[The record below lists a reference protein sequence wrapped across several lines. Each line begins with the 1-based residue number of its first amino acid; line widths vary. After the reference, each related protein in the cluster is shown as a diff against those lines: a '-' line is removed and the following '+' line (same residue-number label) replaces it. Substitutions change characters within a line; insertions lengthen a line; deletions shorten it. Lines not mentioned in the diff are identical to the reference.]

1 LNDAG
6 KPSSIFNTFN
16 FYGVIMSRTA
26 NEIATNSTN
35 PLLFYVL
42 PSGLGAAGGLL
53 SAVLGGFTVV
63 SVGCTIVLAAVGF
76 FIGSSLLSQ
85 QQRYQEKL
93 NQHWREEGL
102 RKLQD
107 SQAYSLELERL
118 ILQASPALLRHV
130 QQSRLLSEQEI
141 HDLSQQF
148 SALANQIE
156 HVGHSTHM
164 SANGRSVEQL
174 FSESRSAL
182 KTVLGA
188 LGEIQDVENAVVEQ
202 VRKLSTHT
210 QQLDSM
216 AQEVRKVAE
225 QINLLALNAAIE
237 AARAGENGRGFAV
250 VADEVR
256 KLAGFSSSTG
266 EKISHA
272 IEEINAAMTSTL
284 KMSEASGTSD
294 DKAIHDA
301 EQAITLALDDLQAA
315 MDLSQNDATLLRHNS
330 DTLRSEITTAMR
342 AFRFQERVSEQLM
355 QVENSLNGLQQE
367 LDNIQAS
374 GSRQAN
380 SLEVSK
386 LLARLNLH

>member
-1 LNDAG
+1 
-6 KPSSIFNTFN
+6 
-16 FYGVIMSRTA
+16 MSRTA